1 MVCRLLLTKSLMKH
15 AFEHKDRKTH
25 QPHTI
30 FLRLRALV
38 IFPSL
43 SLSFFFVS
51 FFFLGPRFFFPR
63 LSLSDVSPMSSPS
76 SKWERC
82 REMREHG
89 RTDEIKV
96 TVILCKPS
104 EVSFKSFPTSII
116 EQHERCRDRDCHI
129 GNKSFHFWLELSC
142 SI

>member
-1 MVCRLLLTKSLMKH
+1 MINNHLTVSKLLNKGLIKKMHFNIK
-15 AFEHKDRKTH
+15 RQKTH
-25 QPHTI
+25 QQHTI
-30 FLRLRALV
+30 FLRLRALA

-43 SLSFFFVS
+43 TLSFFFGS

-89 RTDEIKV
+89 RTDEMRV
-96 TVILCKPS
+96 TIILCKPS
-104 EVSFKSFPTSII
+104 GILQII
-116 EQHERCRDRDCHI
+116 SHFDYWTTRDRHT
-129 GNKSFHFWLELSC
+129 GNISHSTSDLN
-142 SI
+142 